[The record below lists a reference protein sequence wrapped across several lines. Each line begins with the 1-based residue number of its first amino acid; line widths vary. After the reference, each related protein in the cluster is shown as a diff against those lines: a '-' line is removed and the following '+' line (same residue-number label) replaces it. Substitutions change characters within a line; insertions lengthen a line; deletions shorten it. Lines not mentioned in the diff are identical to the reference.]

1 MLMRFLVR
9 LLLMPRLM
17 LMGLSLVIV
26 VLPRVL
32 KLLRARLML
41 RRFPR
46 LLLPQRVKL
55 LLMLRLR
62 RPLKLAPRLKL
73 SSAKRVI
80 PTL

>member
-1 MLMRFLVR
+1 
-9 LLLMPRLM
+9 MPRLM

-46 LLLPQRVKL
+46 LLLLQREKL

-62 RPLKLAPRLKL
+62 RPPRLAPQKKL
-73 SSAKRVI
+73 SLVKRAI
-80 PTL
+80 LTL